1 MRMCSSGFGERMPS
15 DAEIAANWFKRLR
28 CAARLCQLGV
38 PRMIDWTAAPNS
50 LRAGGWGLREAPT
63 FTSASRALDHCRC
76 SASPAHSF
84 PRRPRRELLQVY
96 ALYRSEGEGQ
106 RAAPLA
112 SLSLSVRAT
121 PSLNADETRRLRL
134 RVSALSRRRAHMRPS
149 RPPVRCRADETDG
162 SIGGATAFVCRKQCG
177 SKRTVPTGCRQR
189 SLLSLVCAH
198 CCVEHPDQCNPI

>member
-1 MRMCSSGFGERMPS
+1 MRMCSSGLGERMPS
-15 DAEIAANWFKRLR
+15 DAEIAAKGFKRLR
-28 CAARLCQLGV
+28 CAARLFQLGV
-38 PRMIDWTAAPNS
+38 RRLIDWTAAPNS

-76 SASPAHSF
+76 SGGISCALLPMQA
-84 PRRPRRELLQVY
+84 RRELLQVY

-134 RVSALSRRRAHMRPS
+134 RVSALSRRRPHMRPS
-149 RPPVRCRADETDG
+149 R
-162 SIGGATAFVCRKQCG
+162 QCVACG
-177 SKRTVPTGCRQR
+177 
-189 SLLSLVCAH
+189 
-198 CCVEHPDQCNPI
+198 